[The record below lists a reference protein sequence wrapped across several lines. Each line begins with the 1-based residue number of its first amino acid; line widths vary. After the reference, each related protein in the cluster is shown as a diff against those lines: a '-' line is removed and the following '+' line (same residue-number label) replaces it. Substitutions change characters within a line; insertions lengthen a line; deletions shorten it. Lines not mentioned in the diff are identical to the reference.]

1 MIMARKTELYT
12 TIFMYSYGKNDKLLF
27 HFYKLFGPL
36 LEKSETFP
44 YEIEKGSIIYLAK
57 KNQIQFFQRDIIRRF
72 QG

>member
-36 LEKSETFP
+36 QEKVKYFHM
-44 YEIEKGSIIYLAK
+44 KVK
-57 KNQIQFFQRDIIRRF
+57 KEA
-72 QG
+72 